1 MLHWKIVLTLV
12 IFDHPSLRINTL
24 KWFRILFIS
33 ITVVC
38 QKFVRLWFRIAVYG
52 LSRGS
57 GLGRLCSNH
66 VGATAPMVEHYFPP
80 PPPLTHHHRIFLDN
94 YLTSPEFHVPF
105 LRVFLFDFPFSFSLQ
120 ICIFVF
126 PFL

>member
-1 MLHWKIVLTLV
+1 MLHWKIVLILV

-80 PPPLTHHHRIFLDN
+80 PLHSPTTIGYFWIITLPVLSFM
-94 YLTSPEFHVPF
+94 YLF
-105 LRVFLFDFPFSFSLQ
+105 
-120 ICIFVF
+120 
-126 PFL
+126 